1 MSSSLQE
8 QRAARMGYGTA
19 TPARKPAAPAP
30 TARTV
35 AGKRIYGNAYDV
47 VTSNYYERRRASL
60 RDDAE
65 RLQQSRAEEQQV
77 TQFARSRGMTPSDV
91 HTLLAA
97 VREHELSPRAP
108 STVEKRLLQTAEALR
123 KEHGTEQTQKTF
135 ERYSQFAAALKA
147 EVPTLFDR
155 AEQAGL
161 GGHIDLIRVGAQYA
175 EPVATK
181 E

>member
-8 QRAARMGYGTA
+8 QRAARMGYGTT
-19 TPARKPAAPAP
+19 TPARKPAASTPSASAAVAP
-30 TARTV
+30 
-35 AGKRIYGNAYDV
+35 KIYGNPYGVA
-47 VTSNYYERRRASL
+47 TGNYYERRRSSL

-77 TQFARSRGMTPSDV
+77 TRFARTRGMTPDDT
-91 HTLLAA
+91 HTLLNL

-108 STVEKRLLQTAEALR
+108 TTVEKRLLQTAEALR
-123 KEHGTEQTQKTF
+123 KEHGSEQAQKTF
-135 ERYSQFAAALKA
+135 ARYSQFAAALKA

-161 GGHIDLIRVGAQYA
+161 GGHVDLIRLGAQYA